1 MKKDSVI
8 KKKDTKIKSLTE
20 EIERRKFI
28 ESKVQRYVKGL
39 ITKNQRHSDFLNRL
53 LTGKPASLSDTLR
66 REIEGFQRE
75 LEMETDVVGQDA
87 GESTENE
94 EENE

>member
-20 EIERRKFI
+20 EIDRRKFI

-39 ITKNQRHSDFLNRL
+39 INKNQRHSEFLNRL
-53 LTGKPASLSDTLR
+53 LTGKPAALSDTVR
-66 REIEGFQRE
+66 GEIEGFQRD
-75 LEMETDVVGQDA
+75 LEMETDVG
-87 GESTENE
+87 G
-94 EENE
+94 